1 MKGIWKELLKF
12 LSGAFFVTAGASW
25 YLSWYHIA
33 VPFAFLFLWIYYD
46 VSSLFGHS
54 WLYPFRSVFNLLLL
68 RLREAPGEML
78 SKRDALARRN
88 ECHCRRWLFAER
100 RSNDNEYR

>member
-1 MKGIWKELLKF
+1 MFGISLYEQHLEGRFKVSVWRVFCDSWRKLVSLLV
-12 LSGAFFVTAGASW
+12 SYCCS
-25 YLSWYHIA
+25 
-33 VPFAFLFLWIYYD
+33 FAFLFLWIYYD

-100 RSNDNEYR
+100 RS